1 MRLFSSNFPHNL
13 QDICQW
19 CNTQES
25 TTDLVPS
32 EFPKQLDIAQVSV
45 YGLSFLSAGLFLFLS
60 LVNLLHPIGDKLRLN
75 CICQS
80 VILLKKTAFLGVENS
95 RFERE

>member
-1 MRLFSSNFPHNL
+1 MPPPRPAGPQRPLKCHRPRPGGRS
-13 QDICQW
+13 DIVERQAAI
-19 CNTQES
+19 
-25 TTDLVPS
+25 V
-32 EFPKQLDIAQVSV
+32 
-45 YGLSFLSAGLFLFLS
+45 
-60 LVNLLHPIGDKLRLN
+60 GDKLRLN

>member
-1 MRLFSSNFPHNL
+1 VVQRSTP
-13 QDICQW
+13 D
-19 CNTQES
+19 S

-32 EFPKQLDIAQVSV
+32 EFPKQLDIAQVYV
-45 YGLSFLSAGLFLFLS
+45 YGLSFLSAGLLLFLS
-60 LVNLLHPIGDKLRLN
+60 LVNLRHPLSDKLRLN